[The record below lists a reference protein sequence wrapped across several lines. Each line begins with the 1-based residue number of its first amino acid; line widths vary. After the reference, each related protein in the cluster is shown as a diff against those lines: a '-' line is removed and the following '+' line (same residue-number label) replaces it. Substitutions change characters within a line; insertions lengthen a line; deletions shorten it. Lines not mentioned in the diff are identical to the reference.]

1 MAVGCLCANAQR
13 VPNKKVKVGSY
24 TFTMVYVEGG
34 TFQMGS
40 DSYKRERPRHT
51 VSVDDFYI
59 GETEVTQVSIQKRHC
74 KKKRVPKYMVL
85 SISL

>member
-1 MAVGCLCANAQR
+1 MAVGCLCVNAQR
-13 VPNKKVKVGSY
+13 VPNKKVKVGTY
-24 TFTMVYVEGG
+24 TFTMVCVEGG

-59 GETEVTQVSIQKRHC
+59 GETEVTQVSIHKHH
-74 KKKRVPKYMVL
+74 
-85 SISL
+85 